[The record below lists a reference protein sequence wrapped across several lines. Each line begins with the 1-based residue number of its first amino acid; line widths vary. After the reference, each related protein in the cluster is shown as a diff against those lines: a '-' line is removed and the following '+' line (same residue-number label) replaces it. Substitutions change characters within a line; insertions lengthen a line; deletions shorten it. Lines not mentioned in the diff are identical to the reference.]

1 MESVENAAVGSNGR
15 TAEHKLSLGVVRQQV
30 AASVD
35 PLGIVAPVVHAQ
47 IAWWLHPLEFAER
60 WSQFSADAWAL
71 ACNGFSRA
79 AGARVQDVVRPQA
92 DDTRFAD
99 PVWSQNPSW
108 AALKQWYLLTTR
120 HAQDMLY
127 ATPGLSGTERRR
139 AAFWWRQWLNAVAPT
154 NFFALNPV
162 AQRAAVASQGQTLRS
177 GWQNFLDDLRAGD
190 IRMADPADFKVGRN
204 LATTPGEVVAR
215 TRLVEVIHYSP
226 TAETVRSMPIVI
238 VTPWINKFYILD
250 LTSKKS
256 LVRHLRDAGFDV
268 YITSWKNPDVTLRDV
283 RFDDYLQEGVEA
295 TIQTARALSGAE
307 KVHAVGYCIGGTA
320 LSMYMAWANR
330 RYPPDTMPVAHWT
343 LFTTLVDFA
352 KPGDVEVF
360 IDEGSVR
367 YLTRAMEQRGY
378 LDGRDMATSFR
389 LLRSNPLIWQYVVQ
403 GYLMG
408 EKPPSFDVLYW
419 NMDTTRMP
427 YAMHAW
433 YLREL
438 YLKNRLIEPDALT
451 VAGETL
457 DLGRITQPLYAVA
470 AEDDHIAPW
479 RQAFRVSN
487 FVRGDKR
494 FVLSSSGHILG
505 IVNPPVQP
513 PKREYWIGAAHR
525 TDTAHGWRERAEHRA
540 GSWWDDWFNWLN
552 ERCGERVKPPPVS
565 NDAFPPLAAAPGDYV
580 MER

>member
-215 TRLVEVIHYSP
+215 TRLMELIQYTP
-226 TAETVRSMPIVI
+226 TTPTVHKTPLII
-238 VTPWINKFYILD
+238 FPPWINKFYILD
-250 LTSKKS
+250 LKPQNS
-256 LVRHLRDAGFDV
+256 LIRWIVDQGFTLFV
-268 YITSWKNPDVTLRDV
+268 VSWKNPDRSYADVGMEDYIRDG
-283 RFDDYLQEGVEA
+283 YL
-295 TIQTARALSGAE
+295 TAIDEVKAITGE
-307 KVHAVGYCIGGTA
+307 KQVNAVGYCIAGTTLSLVLA
-320 LSMYMAWANR
+320 LLEKRKDKSIKTA
-330 RYPPDTMPVAHWT
+330 TF
-343 LFTTLVDFA
+343 FTTLTDFSDQGEFTPFLQDDFVDGIERQVRMDGVLSSYYMTRTFSYLRA
-352 KPGDVEVF
+352 NDLIYQPAIRSYMMGESPPAFDLLYWNGDSTNLPGKM
-360 IDEGSVR
+360 
-367 YLTRAMEQRGY
+367 AMEYLRG
-378 LDGRDMATSFR
+378 LCQADAFTTDGFD
-389 LLRSNPLIWQYVVQ
+389 
-403 GYLMG
+403 LMG
-408 EKPPSFDVLYW
+408 EVLHVSGVKV
-419 NMDTTRMP
+419 P
-427 YAMHAW
+427 LCAIAC
-433 YLREL
+433 
-438 YLKNRLIEPDALT
+438 
-451 VAGETL
+451 ET
-457 DLGRITQPLYAVA
+457 
-470 AEDDHIAPW
+470 DHIAPW
-479 RQAFRVSN
+479 VASFNGVAQMGSS
-487 FVRGDKR
+487 DKT
-494 FVLSSSGHILG
+494 FILSESGHIAG
-505 IVNPPVQP
+505 IVNPPTKEKYGHYTSEAP
-513 PKREYWIGAAHR
+513 IEDAEEWRAAA
-525 TDTAHGWRERAEHRA
+525 TYTK
-540 GSWWDDWFNWLN
+540 GSWWPRWGAWLSGHSGKMVAAR
-552 ERCGERVKPPPVS
+552 EPG
-565 NDAFPPLAAAPGDYV
+565 DARHPPLAPAPGTYV
-580 MER
+580 AEVVVL